1 MADFHYAPEVQYGY
15 GSTDYPGIVGFTKI
29 DDCIKTAEKWFK
41 SGKVW
46 SSKDRR
52 YVEAPD
58 GRREVTLFK
67 GNRDSQNP
75 SKVIGLLLV
84 PLSVSKMVIKL
95 LPRFGSNA

>member
-15 GSTDYPGIVGFTKI
+15 GSTYPSIVGFEKI
-29 DDCIKTAEKWFK
+29 DNCIKTAEKWFN

-46 SSKDRR
+46 SSKNRR

-67 GNRDSQNP
+67 GNRDSKNP
-75 SKVIGLLLV
+75 SKVHWVIIG
-84 PLSVSKMVIKL
+84 SVVCFKNGKQITTSVWL
-95 LPRFGSNA
+95 